1 LAGVAVLTHTRHV
14 TFGSTLRA
22 AAPWLLLAVSSA
34 CTVDSEDGATSLGG
48 GTVPGTSVGTTVGST
63 MTATMTATSVSTG
76 TASADTGDDSESSGG
91 GSSSATT
98 TPSEDATGSDSGP
111 DEQPAD
117 GPYSACVSAVECF
130 GTTACVLVMGNLGFC
145 TNNCTIPGDCGPSP
159 AGTAT
164 PACVT
169 APVGGV
175 DMQVCALDCSGGKTC
190 PGGMECLAL
199 GASMVCV

>member
-1 LAGVAVLTHTRHV
+1 MIVA
-14 TFGSTLRA
+14 SKLRA
-22 AAPWLLLAVSSA
+22 AAPWFLLGVGA

-48 GTVPGTSVGTTVGST
+48 GSAPATTVGTTVGT
-63 MTATMTATSVSTG
+63 TMTATSVSTG
-76 TASADTGDDSESSGG
+76 ATSAESETGTAEGSESAASSDTAS
-91 GSSSATT
+91 T
-98 TPSEDATGSDSGP
+98 TPSEDATGNDTGP
-111 DEQPAD
+111 DEQPTD
-117 GPYSACVSAVECF
+117 GLYSACVSAVECF

-145 TNNCTIPGDCGPSP
+145 TNTCTIPGDCGPSP

>member
-1 LAGVAVLTHTRHV
+1 M
-14 TFGSTLRA
+14 TFVSTLRA
-22 AAPWLLLAVSSA
+22 AAPSLLLAVGA

-48 GTVPGTSVGTTVGST
+48 GTVPGTTVGTTVGT
-63 MTATMTATSVSTG
+63 TMTATSVGTG
-76 TASADTGDDSESSGG
+76 AASGDTGDGSESSGS
-91 GSSSATT
+91 GSGSATT
-98 TPSEDATGSDSGP
+98 TPSDDATGNDSGP

-169 APVGGV
+169 APVGGT